1 MENNVFSK
9 VDVPVLDDRAKIVN
23 FLIQMGA
30 DNRLFDNPSPEI
42 GKKIIDRVLW
52 ILKENGIDIQR
63 LGELTADQLKLDVNK
78 KRPGSEYCDVQVDP
92 KTRQVTLVEAHDSQ
106 KRTKGFRV
114 DEHGNV
120 VRHVRVTNE
129 ENPEIYTYSSTYDKN
144 GIMMKH
150 KFKLETKGKGDTTQI
165 WKRDE
170 EHPFVAHVQEKHKGN
185 TKEYYVPLN
194 LYEMHDVTSS
204 EKERDERG
212 YPRNDIPII
221 IHGKQGV
228 RNYYKDHE
236 RAIKSAFSGDY
247 MFPESL
253 ANNPYHKGLKEIA
266 IKAGILP
273 PERLLEDPQ

>member
-9 VDVPVLDDRAKIVN
+9 VEVPVLDDRTKIVN

-30 DNRLFDNPSPEI
+30 DNRLFDNPSPRI
-42 GKKIIDRVLW
+42 GEKIIARALW
-52 ILKENGIDIQR
+52 ILKENGIDIQS

-78 KRPGSEYCDVQVDP
+78 KRPHNEYCDVQVDP

-106 KRTKGFRV
+106 KSTKGFWV

-120 VRHVRVTNE
+120 VRHVRVTDE
-129 ENPEIYTYSSTYDKN
+129 EKPETYTYSTKYDKN

-150 KFKLETKGKGDTTQI
+150 KFKLETKGKGNTTKI

-170 EHPFVAHVQEKHKGN
+170 EYPFVAHVQEKHKGN
-185 TKEYYVPLN
+185 TKEYYVPLDLN
-194 LYEMHDVTSS
+194 EMHDVTSS

-212 YPRNDIPII
+212 YPRNDTPII
-221 IHGKQGV
+221 IHGQAGV
-228 RNYYKDHE
+228 REYYEVHE
-236 RAIKSAFSGDY
+236 RAIKSAFSCDY
-247 MFPESL
+247 MFPESF